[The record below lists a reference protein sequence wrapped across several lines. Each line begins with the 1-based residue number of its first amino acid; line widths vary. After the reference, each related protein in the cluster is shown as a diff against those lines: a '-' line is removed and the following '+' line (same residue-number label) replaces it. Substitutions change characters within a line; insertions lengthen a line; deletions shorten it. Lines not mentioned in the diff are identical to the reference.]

1 MDLSYILN
9 HLGEER
15 EEYYGAVSPPVFQSS
30 NFCFPSVKEMREKL
44 TREMEVPFYTRGFNP
59 TVGIL
64 RKKIAAL
71 EGAGD
76 ALVFSSGS
84 AAIAAAVMSVVK
96 AGDHVVCV

>member
-1 MDLSYILN
+1 MDISYILN

-15 EEYYGAVSPPVFQSS
+15 EEYYGAVAPPVFQTS
-30 NFCFPSVKEMREKL
+30 NFCFKTVGEMREKL
-44 TREMEVPFYTRGFNP
+44 TRELETPFYTRGYNP
-59 TVGIL
+59 TVAIL

-71 EGAGD
+71 EETED

-96 AGDHVVCV
+96 ADDHVIC